1 MSDTVRVRFAPSPTG
16 SFHVGGARTALFNWA
31 FARHHKGVFILRI
44 EDTDRSRSTDE
55 HIVQILDVLRWLG
68 LDWDEGPPAAGYRQ
82 TERFDI
88 YRAHALHLLAEG
100 RAYRCRCTPETINA
114 LREAA
119 KARKEQFRYPGTCR
133 EAGVPESE
141 PHALRLMMPLGG
153 QTVVDD
159 AILGCVTFD
168 NNTLDDWI
176 LVRTD
181 GTPTYNFCVVVDDVT
196 MKITHVIRGNDHLS
210 NTPKQMACYSA
221 LGYPTPLFAHI
232 PMILAP
238 DRSKMSKRHGATTV
252 EEFRDQGILPE
263 ALVNY
268 LARLGWS
275 HGDQEIL
282 SREEIVEHFSLDHV
296 GKAGAVFDRDKL
308 LWLSQEWIKAVPP
321 ERLANSL
328 AAAIGGQVITPGTDS
343 LKIASDPARLAQIAV
358 TLKERS
364 RTIVEMAEQA
374 AFYFEPPATYDPQAT
389 AKFWGPEAPQR
400 YAVLIKRIEA
410 QEAFDPESLEGLYR
424 GLVAEMELKLV
435 DLAQLTRI
443 ALTGKAAS
451 PPVFQVA
458 ALLGK
463 PETLAR
469 LKAARAAA
477 ERANSGRQS

>member
-1 MSDTVRVRFAPSPTG
+1 MSMPDTVRVRFAPSPTG

-44 EDTDRSRSTDE
+44 EDTDRTRSTDE
-55 HIVQILDVLRWLG
+55 HIEQILDVLRWLG
-68 LDWDEGPPAAGYRQ
+68 LDWDEGPPASGYRQ

-88 YRAHALHLLAEG
+88 YRAHAERLVAEG
-100 RAYRCRCTPETINA
+100 RAYRCRCTPEILDA

-119 KARKEQFRYPGTCR
+119 RARKEQFRYPGTCR
-133 EAGVPESE
+133 EANVPESE
-141 PHALRLMMPLGG
+141 PHALRLRMPQGG
-153 QTVVDD
+153 QTVVEDT
-159 AILGCVTFD
+159 ILGVVSFD
-168 NNTLDDWI
+168 NDTLDDWI

-210 NTPKQMACYSA
+210 NTPKQMACYAA
-221 LGYPTPLFAHI
+221 LGYVTPVFAHI

-282 SREEIVEHFSLDHV
+282 SREEIVEHFSLEHV
-296 GKAGAVFDRDKL
+296 GKAGAVFDREKL
-308 LWLSQEWIKAVPP
+308 LWVSHQWIQSAAP
-321 ERLANSL
+321 ERLAAALVPFLTRVVGPS
-328 AAAIGGQVITPGTDS
+328 AAAADR
-343 LKIASDPARLAQIAV
+343 ARLAKIAAS
-358 TLKERS
+358 LKERA
-364 RTIVEMAEQA
+364 RTLVEMAEQA
-374 AFYFEPPATYDPQAT
+374 AFYFEPPATYDRQAT
-389 AKFWGPEAPQR
+389 SKFWGPEAPQR
-400 YAVLIKRIEA
+400 YNVLIKRIEV

-424 GLVAEMELKLV
+424 GLAEEMGLKLV

-458 ALLGK
+458 ALVGK
-463 PETLAR
+463 AETVAR
-469 LKAARAAA
+469 LKAARAVV
-477 ERANSGRQS
+477 ER

>member
-1 MSDTVRVRFAPSPTG
+1 
-16 SFHVGGARTALFNWA
+16 VGGARTALFNWA

-55 HIVQILDVLRWLG
+55 HIEQILDVLRWLG
-68 LDWDEGPPAAGYRQ
+68 LDWDEGPPAPGYRQ

-88 YRAHALHLLAEG
+88 YRAHAERLVAEG
-100 RAYRCRCTPETINA
+100 RAYRCRCTPDTLDA

-119 KARKEQFRYPGTCR
+119 RARKEQFRYPGTCR
-133 EAGVPESE
+133 EANVPESE
-141 PHALRLMMPLGG
+141 PHALRLRMPQGG
-153 QTVVDD
+153 QTVVEDS
-159 AILGCVTFD
+159 ILGGVSFD
-168 NNTLDDWI
+168 NDTLDDWI

-210 NTPKQMACYSA
+210 NTPKQIACYAA
-221 LGYPTPLFAHI
+221 LGYVTPVFAHI

-282 SREEIVEHFSLDHV
+282 SREEIVEHFSLEHV
-296 GKAGAVFDRDKL
+296 GKAGAVFDREKL
-308 LWLSQEWIKAVPP
+308 VWVSHQWIQSAAP
-321 ERLANSL
+321 ERLAAALVPFLARVVGSS
-328 AAAIGGQVITPGTDS
+328 AAAADR
-343 LKIASDPARLAQIAV
+343 ARLAKIAAS
-358 TLKERS
+358 LKERA
-364 RTIVEMAEQA
+364 RTLVEMAEQA
-374 AFYFEPPATYDPQAT
+374 AFYFEPPATYDRQAT
-389 AKFWGPEAPQR
+389 SKFWGPEAPQR
-400 YAVLIKRIEA
+400 YNVLIKRIEA

-424 GLVAEMELKLV
+424 GLAAEMGLKLV

-458 ALLGK
+458 ALVGK
-463 PETLAR
+463 AETVAR
-469 LKAARAAA
+469 LKAARAVA
-477 ERANSGRQS
+477 ERAVAER

>member
-1 MSDTVRVRFAPSPTG
+1 MSMPDTVRVRFAPSPTG

-55 HIVQILDVLRWLG
+55 HIEQILDVLRWLG
-68 LDWDEGPPAAGYRQ
+68 LDWDEGPPAPGYRQ
-82 TERFDI
+82 TERLDI
-88 YRAHALHLLAEG
+88 YRAHAERLVAEG
-100 RAYRCRCTPETINA
+100 RAYRCRCTPEALDA

-119 KARKEQFRYPGTCR
+119 RARKEQFRYPGTCR
-133 EAGVPESE
+133 EANVPESE
-141 PHALRLMMPLGG
+141 PHALRLRMPQGG
-153 QTVVDD
+153 QTVVEDT
-159 AILGCVTFD
+159 ILGVVSFD
-168 NNTLDDWI
+168 NDTLDDWI

-210 NTPKQMACYSA
+210 NTPKQIACYAA
-221 LGYPTPLFAHI
+221 LGYVTPVFAHI

-282 SREEIVEHFSLDHV
+282 SREEIVEHFSLEHV
-296 GKAGAVFDRDKL
+296 GKAGAVFDREKL
-308 LWLSQEWIKAVPP
+308 LWVSHQWIQSAAP
-321 ERLANSL
+321 ERLAAALVPFLARAVGPS
-328 AAAIGGQVITPGTDS
+328 AAAADR
-343 LKIASDPARLAQIAV
+343 ARLAKIAAS
-358 TLKERS
+358 LKERS
-364 RTIVEMAEQA
+364 RTLVEMAEQA
-374 AFYFEPPATYDPQAT
+374 AFYFEPPATYDRQAT
-389 AKFWGPEAPQR
+389 SKFWGPEAPQR
-400 YAVLIKRIEA
+400 YNVLIKRIEA

-424 GLVAEMELKLV
+424 GLAAEMGLKLV

-458 ALLGK
+458 ALVGK
-463 PETLAR
+463 AEAVAR
-469 LKAARAAA
+469 LKAARAVA
-477 ERANSGRQS
+477 ERAVAER

>member
-1 MSDTVRVRFAPSPTG
+1 
-16 SFHVGGARTALFNWA
+16 VGGARTALFNWA

-55 HIVQILDVLRWLG
+55 HIEQILDVLRWLG
-68 LDWDEGPPAAGYRQ
+68 LDWDEGPPAPGYRQ

-88 YRAHALHLLAEG
+88 YRAHAERLVAEG
-100 RAYRCRCTPETINA
+100 RAYRCRCTPETLDA

-119 KARKEQFRYPGTCR
+119 RARKEQFRYPGTCR
-133 EAGVPESE
+133 EANVPESE
-141 PHALRLMMPLGG
+141 PHALRLRMPQGG
-153 QTVVDD
+153 QTVVEDT
-159 AILGCVTFD
+159 ILGVVSFD
-168 NNTLDDWI
+168 NDTLDDWI

-210 NTPKQMACYSA
+210 NTPKQIACYAA
-221 LGYPTPLFAHI
+221 LGYVTPIFAHI

-282 SREEIVEHFSLDHV
+282 SREEIVEHFSLEHV
-296 GKAGAVFDRDKL
+296 GKAGAVFDREKL
-308 LWLSQEWIKAVPP
+308 LWVSHQWIQSAAP
-321 ERLANSL
+321 ERLAAALVPFLARVVGPS
-328 AAAIGGQVITPGTDS
+328 AAAADR
-343 LKIASDPARLAQIAV
+343 ARLARIAAS
-358 TLKERS
+358 LKERA
-364 RTIVEMAEQA
+364 RTLVEMAEQA
-374 AFYFEPPATYDPQAT
+374 AFYFEPPATYDRQAT
-389 AKFWGPEAPQR
+389 SKFWGPEAPPR
-400 YAVLIKRIEA
+400 YNVLIKRIEA

-424 GLVAEMELKLV
+424 GLAAEMGLKLV

-458 ALLGK
+458 ALVGK
-463 PETLAR
+463 ADTVAR
-469 LKAARAAA
+469 LKAARAVA
-477 ERANSGRQS
+477 ERAVAER